1 MLALPTSEACSENL
15 KCEGTFPNCKDILK
29 LIVFILSLCHLPTQG
44 PFTDSPAPH
53 PSWAFLLLCLEK
65 HSLWP
70 AQIQTWITESLL
82 CFHYKHTGFRLQPFP
97 HAELHWSP
105 MCWEPSGRN
114 PTITEQCTIQ
124 NWPECSFS
132 LNFLGM
138 LWGPILQSF
147 NMQNSPGAGR
157 FGNYSRLRST
167 ASRIEHQEEPL
178 ARMDLK
184 SPILELTAFLCLCG
198 LLLKWISKDIILST
212 VGFIPRAEFSFVPPR
227 WIVVK

>member
-29 LIVFILSLCHLPTQG
+29 LIVFILGVSATSLPEGAFYILSLPPPIMGISAALFRETQ
-44 PFTDSPAPH
+44 FMA
-53 PSWAFLLLCLEK
+53 
-65 HSLWP
+65 

-132 LNFLGM
+132 LNFLGNVM
-138 LWGPILQSF
+138 GSHPAVFQHAKLSWGWKVWKLF
-147 NMQNSPGAGR
+147 K
-157 FGNYSRLRST
+157 T
-167 ASRIEHQEEPL
+167 EEY
-178 ARMDLK
+178 
-184 SPILELTAFLCLCG
+184 CL
-198 LLLKWISKDIILST
+198 
-212 VGFIPRAEFSFVPPR
+212 
-227 WIVVK
+227 